1 MKERQ
6 EKSREERNKWR
17 KIKKRA
23 KTETI
28 AQFKKRKESQ
38 NIVVEKDNATTSFR
52 NEESI
57 SPKGERSVSV
67 SNARNSEQ
75 EKEKDKWMMGTML
88 KSRKRTHKR

>member
-28 AQFKKRKESQ
+28 AEFKKRKESQ